1 MFFFFLWE
9 GRDGERGRRF
19 ASFFISLSHS
29 QPQPPPPQLAH
40 GKPGATDEEIR
51 AAALATNALGFIN
64 DLADGLDTRI
74 GSAPGAVQL
83 SGGQR
88 QRLAIARA
96 ALQPARVLLLD
107 EATAALDAASEA
119 KVTAGLAALR
129 AGRTSIIVAHRL
141 RTVRDASTIAV
152 VDGGKVVESGGHDAL
167 MAAKGA
173 YYQLV
178 SSQVL

>member
-1 MFFFFLWE
+1 ME
-9 GRDGERGRRF
+9 EKRDKKRARSTHPPR
-19 ASFFISLSHS
+19 SH
-29 QPQPPPPQLAH
+29 PPPNFSQLAH
-40 GKPGATDEEIR
+40 GKPGASDEEIK

-64 DLADGLDTRI
+64 ELAAGLDTLI

-129 AGRTSIIVAHRL
+129 AGRTVIIVAHRL
-141 RTVRDASTIAV
+141 RTVRDADAIAV
-152 VDGGKVVESGGHDAL
+152 VAGGAVVESGGHEAL
-167 MAAKGA
+167 MAKKGA

-178 SSQVL
+178 NSQVL